1 MSGNQPLE
9 ERVQKPEVEV
19 SKATVRKV
27 NVLDHKF
34 HEASLRIQAQQ
45 ILTLRPLTAELHA
58 LIRDSELQK
67 DFWSRVMQTS
77 RRLEEYVTAVDAD
90 MLSYTT
96 NVSLD
101 FFDVNDQGEGDPRN
115 FKLVLDFA
123 PNPYF
128 TNTEVAKPFYWRKK
142 QITTAKGKTR
152 FVEGYASEPLDF
164 DWKENRDPSRGLIA
178 AANELYKAEQ
188 ANKDKKRTDL
198 PQYKKLGELLAS
210 QAEAADLD
218 IDEDE
223 AEDLSALSPAGVS
236 FFAFF
241 AFRGLDVTAEQSA
254 AAVKAD
260 EERFQ
265 KMANG
270 EDVDDEDDDED
281 DDDDEVDDLDDVEV
295 FQDGEEVAQIFA
307 EDIWPNALKLY
318 TQSFEESIGFDD
330 SDVEFDIE
338 EDDED
343 DEEEEEG
350 GNDRPRKKARLP
362 PNPIRQRIHLSNH
375 DRLLLQLAPH
385 IIRLLPQCAHRPK
398 YPIQLL
404 ILFMHQLHLPLLLHR
419 RIVVLIL
426 AIAIPPGCTPRPDI
440 IKLRRVGQ
448 SARRRRHGLLQLL
461 PHLAPPLHFF
471 KFEAVPVGVLFD
483 GAHALH
489 EVVEVRAEVCE
500 GRLELGAGLLQFWVV
515 GSFGERA
522 DA

>member
-1 MSGNQPLE
+1 MSANQPLE
-9 ERVQKPEVEV
+9 ERVEKPEVEV

-34 HEASLRIQAQQ
+34 HEASLRIQARQ
-45 ILTLRPLTAELHA
+45 ILTLRPLTDELHA
-58 LIRDSELQK
+58 LVRDSELQK

-128 TNTEVAKPFYWRKK
+128 SNTQVAKPFYWRKK

-178 AANELYKAEQ
+178 AANELYKAEL

-223 AEDLSALSPAGVS
+223 AQDLSALSPAGVS

-270 EDVDDEDDDED
+270 EDVDDEDDDDED

-318 TQSFEESIGFDD
+318 SKHPFRLIL
-330 SDVEFDIE
+330 
-338 EDDED
+338 
-343 DEEEEEG
+343 
-350 GNDRPRKKARLP
+350 DRSTNNRSPKLRGAPRLR
-362 PNPIRQRIHLSNH
+362 RQR
-375 DRLLLQLAPH
+375 
-385 IIRLLPQCAHRPK
+385 
-398 YPIQLL
+398 
-404 ILFMHQLHLPLLLHR
+404 R
-419 RIVVLIL
+419 RIRYR
-426 AIAIPPGCTPRPDI
+426 G
-440 IKLRRVGQ
+440 
-448 SARRRRHGLLQLL
+448 
-461 PHLAPPLHFF
+461 
-471 KFEAVPVGVLFD
+471 
-483 GAHALH
+483 
-489 EVVEVRAEVCE
+489 
-500 GRLELGAGLLQFWVV
+500 GRGG
-515 GSFGERA
+515 R
-522 DA
+522 